1 MRKYF
6 TIIATVSLVLFSF
19 FTVIHYS
26 NSGNHVVYKAAK
38 QNHDD
43 PGH

>member
-1 MRKYF
+1 MKKYF
-6 TIIATVSLVLFSF
+6 TIIATVSLVLLSF

-26 NSGNHVVYKAAK
+26 NSGNYVMFKAAK